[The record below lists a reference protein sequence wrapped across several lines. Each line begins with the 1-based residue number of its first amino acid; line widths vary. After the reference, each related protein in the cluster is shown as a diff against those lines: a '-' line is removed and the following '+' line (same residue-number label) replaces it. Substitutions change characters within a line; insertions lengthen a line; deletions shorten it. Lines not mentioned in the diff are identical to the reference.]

1 MLEKFDSIEY
11 CDLQICYEK
20 LKSNETEKWN
30 VRRTSK
36 PKLRYY
42 NMFKSD
48 LEIEDYLFFK
58 VPKMLRSLLAQFRAG
73 ILPLSIEVGRYRNIP
88 LEERLCTLCDDN
100 VVEDEIHFLCSC
112 KLYKEARDVLF
123 VQAAM
128 MCDDFCRMDVLDKFV
143 YMMSNMQKEVMSFIV
158 QASHKRRTKLYSG
171 L

>member
-1 MLEKFDSIEY
+1 M
-11 CDLQICYEK
+11 
-20 LKSNETEKWN
+20 
-30 VRRTSK
+30 
-36 PKLRYY
+36 LRY
-42 NMFKSD
+42 FK
-48 LEIEDYLFFK
+48 
-58 VPKMLRSLLAQFRAG
+58 
-73 ILPLSIEVGRYRNIP
+73 
-88 LEERLCTLCDDN
+88 N
-100 VVEDEIHFLCSC
+100 VYSKYYFLCSC